1 MKYKYLFSRNIYIL
15 SLFLQPR
22 NIYTFLILQYT
33 MHYNHSTVISPI
45 EKRRRRRK
53 KGRKEQQ
60 SKIHR
65 KRENKIPLSS
75 SRFIRLI
82 DITDFFALLPYAYT
96 AEEKARSPIPI
107 NKPGDL
113 LFLSPPAPP
122 RLFLSPSSS
131 LPPLPRPP
139 AVNIN
144 WTARLTKRV
153 VANSRGL
160 SVPSRLAQWLM
171 DKSRRVMLISA
182 QSLRQNACAPL
193 MNIHRAI

>member
-1 MKYKYLFSRNIYIL
+1 MHNALQSFHHNFPDRNEK
-15 SLFLQPR
+15 
-22 NIYTFLILQYT
+22 NEEEE
-33 MHYNHSTVISPI
+33 
-45 EKRRRRRK
+45 EKR
-53 KGRKEQQ
+53 RKEQQ

-65 KRENKIPLSS
+65 KQRAKFHSRVRVLSDLSTLRTSSLCCPMHTQQRRRPEARYRLNPATFFFSPRPPLLDS
-75 SRFIRLI
+75 
-82 DITDFFALLPYAYT
+82 
-96 AEEKARSPIPI
+96 
-107 NKPGDL
+107 
-113 LFLSPPAPP
+113 
-122 RLFLSPSSS
+122 LSPSSS

>member
-1 MKYKYLFSRNIYIL
+1 
-15 SLFLQPR
+15 
-22 NIYTFLILQYT
+22 

-53 KGRKEQQ
+53 KKKGATIQDPSQTE
-60 SKIHR
+60 S
-65 KRENKIPLSS
+65 KIPLSS

-107 NKPGDL
+107 KPGDL

>member
-1 MKYKYLFSRNIYIL
+1 
-15 SLFLQPR
+15 
-22 NIYTFLILQYT
+22 

-45 EKRRRRRK
+45 KKRRRGRK
-53 KGRKEQQ
+53 KKKGATIQDSSQTE
-60 SKIHR
+60 S
-65 KRENKIPLSS
+65 KIPLSS

-107 NKPGDL
+107 KPGDL

-160 SVPSRLAQWLM
+160 SRFP
-171 DKSRRVMLISA
+171 
-182 QSLRQNACAPL
+182 
-193 MNIHRAI
+193 RAWPNG

>member
-15 SLFLQPR
+15 FLFLQPR

-107 NKPGDL
+107 KPGDL

-160 SVPSRLAQWLM
+160 SRFP
-171 DKSRRVMLISA
+171 
-182 QSLRQNACAPL
+182 
-193 MNIHRAI
+193 RAWPNG

>member
-33 MHYNHSTVISPI
+33 MHYNHSTVISSI
-45 EKRRRRRK
+45 EKRRRGRK
-53 KGRKEQQ
+53 KKKGATIQDPSQTE
-60 SKIHR
+60 S
-65 KRENKIPLSS
+65 KIPLSS

-107 NKPGDL
+107 KPGDL

-122 RLFLSPSSS
+122 RLPFPFLLPPSSAPS
-131 LPPLPRPP
+131 PR
-139 AVNIN
+139 
-144 WTARLTKRV
+144 
-153 VANSRGL
+153 G
-160 SVPSRLAQWLM
+160 
-171 DKSRRVMLISA
+171 
-182 QSLRQNACAPL
+182 
-193 MNIHRAI
+193 

>member
-1 MKYKYLFSRNIYIL
+1 
-15 SLFLQPR
+15 
-22 NIYTFLILQYT
+22 

-53 KGRKEQQ
+53 KKKGATIQDPSQTE
-60 SKIHR
+60 S
-65 KRENKIPLSS
+65 KIPLSS

>member
-1 MKYKYLFSRNIYIL
+1 
-15 SLFLQPR
+15 
-22 NIYTFLILQYT
+22 

-107 NKPGDL
+107 KPPSFSL
-113 LFLSPPAPP
+113 PA
-122 RLFLSPSSS
+122 RPSSTLS
-131 LPPLPRPP
+131 LPFLLPPSSAP
-139 AVNIN
+139 
-144 WTARLTKRV
+144 
-153 VANSRGL
+153 SPRG
-160 SVPSRLAQWLM
+160 
-171 DKSRRVMLISA
+171 
-182 QSLRQNACAPL
+182 
-193 MNIHRAI
+193 

>member
-1 MKYKYLFSRNIYIL
+1 
-15 SLFLQPR
+15 
-22 NIYTFLILQYT
+22 

-53 KGRKEQQ
+53 KKKGATIQDPSQTE
-60 SKIHR
+60 S
-65 KRENKIPLSS
+65 KIPLSS

-113 LFLSPPAPP
+113 LFLSPPALP